1 MSTYVPE
8 HNTRK
13 MIINHILTYPG
24 VSFGT
29 IKRVFNLPD
38 GTLRYH
44 LNYLESKNEIK
55 SYLVGNNRCYYPIKK
70 FIFDSKSKTD
80 IRVHKLNDTQERL
93 LDTVKR
99 YPGITQKELIITA
112 GLKRITVGNNI
123 KKLIDF
129 GIVRKEPNGRNMC
142 YFYISDVELKERIRK
157 RLITKFLNNEID
169 EQTFLALKRKLDK
182 DMK

>member
-1 MSTYVPE
+1 MWDEYGPNAISHAIAIEANKLVEEGFASMKT
-8 HNTRK
+8 
-13 MIINHILTYPG
+13 
-24 VSFGT
+24 GT
-29 IKRVFNLPD
+29 SIY
-38 GTLRYH
+38 GTDTFLYS
-44 LNYLESKNEIK
+44 LGPK
-55 SYLVGNNRCYYPIKK
+55 
-70 FIFDSKSKTD
+70 KTD
-80 IRVHKLNDTQERL
+80 IAECLISPIERQAL

-112 GLKRITVGNNI
+112 GLKRITVGHNI

-182 DMK
+182 DMI